1 MKRTIRTIFMTF
13 IFGLFFSTAHAMDNA
28 QSMDFTEQAW
38 KEAQRQNQ
46 VTLLVVHADWCPT
59 CKAQHKVLSSYFKD
73 NPNSKINQLIINF
86 DTQKNWVTYFK
97 APRQSTLMLYKGDKQ
112 IWFSVAETRED
123 KIFKVLKDAES
134 AM

>member
-1 MKRTIRTIFMTF
+1 MKKNIYTIFMTF
-13 IFGLFFSTAHAMDNA
+13 VFYLFFSTAHAMDNA
-28 QSMDFTEQAW
+28 KNMAFTEQAW
-38 KEAQRQNQ
+38 NETQRKNQ

-59 CKAQHKVLSSYFKD
+59 CKAQHKILSSYFQE

-86 DTQKNWVTYFK
+86 DTQKDWVTHFK

-123 KIFKVLKDAES
+123 KIFKALKDAES
-134 AM
+134 TM

>member
-1 MKRTIRTIFMTF
+1 MKKTIRTIFMTF
-13 IFGLFFSTAHAMDNA
+13 VLGLLFSTAHAMDNVK
-28 QSMDFTEQAW
+28 SMAFTEQAW

-59 CKAQHKVLSSYFKD
+59 CKAQHKMLSSYFQN

-86 DTQKNWVTYFK
+86 DTQKDWVTYFK
-97 APRQSTLMLYKGDKQ
+97 APRQSTLMLYKGNKQ

-123 KIFKVLKDAES
+123 KIFYALKDAES
-134 AM
+134 VM

>member
-1 MKRTIRTIFMTF
+1 MTF
-13 IFGLFFSTAHAMDNA
+13 AFGLFFSAAHAMDSTE
-28 QSMDFTEQAW
+28 SMAFTEQAW

-59 CKAQHKVLSSYFKD
+59 CKTQHKILNSYFQES
-73 NPNSKINQLIINF
+73 PNSKINQLIINF
-86 DTQKNWVTYFK
+86 DTQKNWVTNFK

-123 KIFKVLKDAES
+123 KIYKALKDAES
-134 AM
+134 TM